1 LNRPRALRLYIV
13 AIGALSAVAIGGA
26 TFATVHMSAR
36 DLLDKA
42 PYAAVFL
49 ALCWWTSQQQVY
61 FGESNNIAMGT
72 IGHMVALTVLPYP
85 LAILVIAPA
94 KCLSE
99 LCAFAKRRRTWRQMV
114 VNVGSVVLAGV
125 GGGGSF
131 LLLHGNRLWLEGPQA
146 LFGIPG
152 LVALAGLYYLINV
165 VIVFGAIS
173 LSGRDGPLT
182 LFRSLVGDLF
192 FPEMSLVLVG
202 LVCAVLFYFS
212 PFLSVLIVVP
222 GLLSARAYEAVARM
236 RKETIQA
243 VLKMAESIDYR
254 DTGTYEHSRRLEDY
268 SRRLAESLGMLRE
281 QVNAV
286 VLASQVHDLGK
297 IGISNDILHKQG
309 PLTPNERKIMEDHPV
324 IGANILSSYSA
335 FRGSVD
341 MVRHHHER
349 WDGNG
354 YPDGLAGDD
363 VPLGSRIISVVDAFD
378 AMTSDRPYRRAMSV
392 DAAIERLKD
401 GMDSQFDATVCT
413 AFIRL
418 LKEDGTYVP
427 SQPAPVLHLVT
438 PEATAS

>member
-1 LNRPRALRLYIV
+1 LRLYII
-13 AIGALSAVAIGGA
+13 AIGALTAMAIGGA

-42 PYAAVFL
+42 PFAAVFL
-49 ALCWWTSQQQVY
+49 VLCWWTSRQQVY

-72 IGHMVALTVLPYP
+72 VGHMVALTVLPYQ

-99 LCAFAKRRRTWRQMV
+99 LSAFAKKRRTWRQMV

-131 LLLHGNRLWLEGPQA
+131 LLLHGNHYLWLKGPHA
-146 LFGIPG
+146 LLGLPG

-281 QVNAV
+281 QVNGV

-297 IGISNDILHKQG
+297 IGISNEILLKQG
-309 PLTPNERKIMEDHPV
+309 SLTPDERQTMETHPV
-324 IGANILSSYSA
+324 IGADILSKYSA

-341 MVRHHHER
+341 IVRHHHER

-354 YPDGLAGDD
+354 YPDGLAGDLI
-363 VPLGSRIISVVDAFD
+363 PLGSRIISVVDAFD

-392 DAAIERLKD
+392 EAAIERLKD

-418 LKEDGTYVP
+418 LREDGTYVP